1 MGTIASDIGT
11 ATAAVGGLQSV
22 SVNKGQQVTLGTST
36 VASMKAGAELS
47 NQLLSNLSDLVE
59 CVKEQSQSFPK
70 IAEMIAI
77 EDSKIN
83 F

>member
-1 MGTIASDIGT
+1 MGNIASDIGT